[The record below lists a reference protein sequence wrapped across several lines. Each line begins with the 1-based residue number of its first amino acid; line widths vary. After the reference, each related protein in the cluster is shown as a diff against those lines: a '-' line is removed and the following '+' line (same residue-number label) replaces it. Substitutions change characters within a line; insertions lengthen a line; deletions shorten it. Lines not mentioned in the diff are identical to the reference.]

1 MDFSD
6 LPFDVINGCIA
17 KKILEDK
24 NKTINKI
31 FNEHEDVYLQM
42 LYLVK

>member
-6 LPFDVINGCIA
+6 LPFDIIMDVSQIFL
-17 KKILEDK
+17 LEDN

-31 FNEHEDVYLQM
+31 FNEHEDIYSNAFIW
-42 LYLVK
+42 